1 MKEPCPA
8 SGRWLDLEPP
18 CTVSCPECGVD
29 TAVTDRWSD
38 GVKPASGVIIMDHSR
53 ELEYRSL
60 PEGFVLWDGFV
71 YRVKGRPRIYDDG
84 GADFYAERT
93 TVLDPGDD
101 QGVLL

>member
-53 ELEYRSL
+53 EL
-60 PEGFVLWDGFV
+60 
-71 YRVKGRPRIYDDG
+71 
-84 GADFYAERT
+84 
-93 TVLDPGDD
+93 DPGED